1 MGLWAQNVGV
11 KGTSLPQ
18 AVLARAGGEQFG
30 VPEGM
35 DGWSWATLEGF
46 LEFEELDRLAA
57 EAGQH
62 AGGPALAFSVH
73 DSDSVYLVGADATG
87 VRFQLM
93 VNPEAWEDEPLP
105 QEVDGAAAWSREHAP
120 LDPSSKDIADILGR
134 QFVFGEEGLDAV
146 LASMGLVPPEAE
158 EGVQD
163 MHGADAS
170 LGEAD
175 VWSWL
180 QPVDSPEE
188 RFLERGRW
196 YATLAHGEVR
206 GFLLAA
212 DEDSKAF
219 VIALGLDEAL
229 MSEVPA
235 SAVTG
240 FAVRPDAPIQFL
252 GQMPS
257 REELANV
264 LSRQGVTLGPWEEV
278 PEDVTRDLASTAAWL
293 LRGC

>member
-11 KGTSLPQ
+11 KGSSLPQ
-18 AVLARAGGEQFG
+18 AVLARAGGELFG

-35 DGWSWATLEGF
+35 DAWSWATLEAF
-46 LEFEELDRLAA
+46 LDIDELERLAA

-87 VRFQLM
+87 VRFRIM
-93 VNPEAWEDEPLP
+93 VNPEALEDEPLP
-105 QEVDGAAAWSREHAP
+105 QEVDEAAAWSKEHAP

-134 QFVFGEEGLDAV
+134 QFVFGEEGLDV
-146 LASMGLVPPEAE
+146 LLAGMGLVPTEAA
-158 EGVQD
+158 EGVQE
-163 MHGADAS
+163 MHGADAN
-170 LGEAD
+170 LGELD

-196 YATLAHGEVR
+196 HATLEHGEVR
-206 GFLLAA
+206 GYLLAA
-212 DEDSKAF
+212 EEDSRAI

-229 MSEVPA
+229 MSEVPE

-240 FAVRPDAPIQFL
+240 FAIRPYGPIQFL

-257 REELANV
+257 REELADV
-264 LSRQGVTLGPWEEV
+264 LSRQGVTLGPWENV
-278 PEDVTRDLASTAAWL
+278 PEDVSRDLASTAAWL
-293 LRGC
+293 QRG